1 MNFALSVLIACQNEL
16 LSGFYFIKVIL
27 MKTYIECLPC
37 FFRQAIDACKKAELS
52 EKETKKIIVKAAKA
66 IRKISMD
73 VPPPAVAYE
82 INSLVNKASGKK
94 DFYEEEKKKSNDAVL
109 SIYLKCMKKIE
120 KSKDPLLAA
129 VELAIAG
136 NIIDFGIMNK
146 IDIDKEVSKIIN
158 SEEKM
163 LKHADKKYFAYT
175 QFAKCVE
182 KSAAILF
189 LGDNAGE
196 IVFDKM
202 LIETIKK
209 KYPRKRVIYA
219 VKSKPILNDSL
230 KEDAVYCGLDSYAEI
245 ITSGSVIPGTIA
257 ERCSKQFTEYLSQAG
272 MVISKGQGNFESF
285 ISDKPVFYLFMAKCP
300 VVANEIGCALGTINL
315 YYNGK

>member
-1 MNFALSVLIACQNEL
+1 
-16 LSGFYFIKVIL
+16 
-27 MKTYIECLPC
+27 MKTYIECIPC
-37 FFRQAIDACKKAELS
+37 FIRQAIEASQKAGLS
-52 EKETKKIIVKAAKA
+52 EKETKKIIVKSAKIIA
-66 IRKISMD
+66 KTSMET
-73 VPPPAVAYE
+73 PPPAIAFE
-82 INSLVNKASGKK
+82 INTLVNRISGIM

-109 SIYLKCMKKIE
+109 GIYNKCIKRIN

-163 LKHADKKYFAYT
+163 LKHADKKYFAYS

-182 KSAAILF
+182 KSSTILF

-209 KYPRKRVIYA
+209 KYPRKRIIYA
-219 VKSKPILNDSL
+219 VKEKPILNDSL

-245 ITSGSVIPGTIA
+245 ISSGSVIPGTIA
-257 ERCSKQFTEYLSQAG
+257 ERCSKQFAEYLSQAG

-285 ISDKPVFYLFMAKCP
+285 VSDKPVFYLFMAKCP
-300 VVANEIGCALGTINL
+300 VVANEIGCAQGTINL